1 VYTLV
6 ALGTTTRIGID
17 RDLDSFLDQDERDA
31 GSDPADANSV
41 PNDCSAD
48 INSSGAVDA
57 ADVAMM
63 LANWGQSGTGDINGD
78 GSVAGD
84 DLAQLLS
91 AWGPCGG

>member
-1 VYTLV
+1 
-6 ALGTTTRIGID
+6 
-17 RDLDSFLDQDERDA
+17 
-31 GSDPADANSV
+31 
-41 PNDCSAD
+41 
-48 INSSGAVDA
+48 
-57 ADVAMM
+57 M